1 MRARL
6 RCVFALLLCA
16 AGAML
21 GPAARASVDAGRHA
35 IPPVGRVVDEVG
47 VLTADQRAQLE
58 TKLKD
63 FETRKG
69 SQIAVLVVAS
79 TQPETIDQFGIRV
92 VDAWKLGRKGI
103 DDGALLLIARDD
115 HRYRWEIG
123 RGLEGAITDLASA
136 RINDEFLRPA
146 LRQDD
151 WNGGINAAVDRA
163 IGLVDGEPLP
173 PPPERP
179 MRHGRQAGGQ
189 GLVALLVLT
198 VFASAFLRQIFG
210 RVGGALATGGFV
222 GLMAYV
228 LLHGLLW
235 AALAAV
241 VAGLVALVSGLTG
254 GGFMSGGLGGLGG
267 YGGYGGYGGGD
278 GGGRDDSGG
287 GFSGG
292 GGGFSGG
299 GSSGSW

>member
-6 RCVFALLLCA
+6 SRVFALLLLL
-16 AGAML
+16 AGSML
-21 GPAARASVDAGRHA
+21 GHDALASAVDAGLHA
-35 IPPVGRVVDEVG
+35 VPPVGRVVDEVG
-47 VLTADQRAQLE
+47 VLTPDQRRQLE
-58 TKLKD
+58 AKLKD
-63 FETRKG
+63 FEARKG

-79 TQPETIDQFGIRV
+79 TQPETIDQYGIRV
-92 VDAWKLGRKGI
+92 VDAWKLGRKGV

-115 HRYRWEIG
+115 HRFRWEVG
-123 RGLEGAITDLASA
+123 RGLEGAVTDLASA

-146 LRQDD
+146 LRQGD

-173 PPPERP
+173 PPPERST
-179 MRHGRQAGGQ
+179 RHGRQSGGQ

-235 AALAAV
+235 AVLAGLV
-241 VAGLVALVSGLTG
+241 GGLVALLSGLTG
-254 GGFMSGGLGGLGG
+254 GGFASGGLGGLGGLGG
-267 YGGYGGYGGGD
+267 YGGYGGGGS
-278 GGGRDDSGG
+278 DDSGG